1 MKYLKTVFTL
11 AFVALLSAGMSS
23 CKEDEEEQKGNTPD
37 NGDYVDLGLSS
48 GTKWKTTNQENSAN
62 PEHDY
67 FTYDEAMSRFGDKL
81 PSKDQCIEL
90 INECEWTW
98 TGSGYN
104 ITGSNGKS
112 ITMPAMGFYSYDYGN
127 VNLYGK
133 DGIYWSSTPYDEN
146 RAWIIGFKANN
157 KYVDVQTRKNGYPVR
172 LVKD

>member
-48 GTKWKTTNQENSAN
+48 GTKWKTTNEENSAN
-62 PEHDY
+62 AEHDY

-90 INECEWTW
+90 I
-98 TGSGYN
+98 
-104 ITGSNGKS
+104 
-112 ITMPAMGFYSYDYGN
+112 
-127 VNLYGK
+127 
-133 DGIYWSSTPYDEN
+133 
-146 RAWIIGFKANN
+146 
-157 KYVDVQTRKNGYPVR
+157 
-172 LVKD
+172 